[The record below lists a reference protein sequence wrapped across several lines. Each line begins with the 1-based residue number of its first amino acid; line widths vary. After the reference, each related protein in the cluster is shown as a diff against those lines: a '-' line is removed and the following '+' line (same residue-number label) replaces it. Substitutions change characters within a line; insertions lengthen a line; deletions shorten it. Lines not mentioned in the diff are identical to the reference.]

1 MNDLTQRL
9 DPYAELTQTA
19 AAAAPAAVDELHV
32 AAALE
37 SRGVTDEMAYHLYGH
52 RDVFAIAR
60 VVLGRLDARPA
71 EPIPKE
77 DTRPFETLRV
87 VLHGP
92 LYMLPSAVYPAVF
105 AYLGAA
111 KILFGMIVATVFGWI
126 WGMAMS
132 AIASQLRGQ
141 RRERAAGKAMQ
152 LLGAAGLG
160 IALLGGILIVLVGL
174 GGAPLVLFMVG
185 QMTFQLASG
194 VLVFY
199 GKELWLA
206 FAMIPACAVGFTHI
220 ALGYPTALVVPTLLA
235 AGLSAVLLVSA
246 AFMASRILIA
256 RSSPDPKGRVPWH
269 LIVRPVALACCFA
282 GMSALF
288 LLFTDTRYVIGQFDL
303 AIAVAPLVAS
313 MGVVEWRANRFTE
326 QAVELL
332 GHTASLKDFRS
343 DARHLALRELLL
355 CQLVLSA
362 FGTILLAILYRFGV
376 LTEAGVLLVE
386 AHVVLGAAFFLS
398 FVLSRHEQL
407 VALLGLMA
415 AVVAANLVAVTFFAD
430 VIGSYAPIKVFL
442 AAAVCLLVLLLGRLM
457 VTIGRIYHY
466 R

>member
-1 MNDLTQRL
+1 MNNLRPRH
-9 DPYAELTQTA
+9 DPYAELTKTA
-19 AAAAPAAVDELHV
+19 AAAVPAAVDELHV

-37 SRGVTDEMAYHLYGH
+37 SRGVTDEMAHYLYGH
-52 RDVFAIAR
+52 RDVFALAK
-60 VVLGRLDARPA
+60 VVLGRLGGRPA
-71 EPIPKE
+71 EPVAEKPSL
-77 DTRPFETLRV
+77 PMETLRV

-111 KILFGMIVATVFGWI
+111 KILFGMIVATAFGWI

-132 AIASQLRGQ
+132 AIANQLRGQ
-141 RRERAAGKAMQ
+141 RRERAAGKVMQ
-152 LLGAAGLG
+152 MLGAAGLG
-160 IALLGGILIVLVGL
+160 VAFLGGILIVVAGL
-174 GGAPLVLFMVG
+174 GGPPLVLFMVG

-199 GKELWLA
+199 SKELLLA

-235 AGLSAVLLVSA
+235 ASLSSVLLVGA
-246 AFMASRILIA
+246 AFMASRLSIA
-256 RSSPDPKGRVPWH
+256 GSNPDPKGLVPWR
-269 LIVRPVALACCFA
+269 LIVRPVVLACCFA
-282 GMSALF
+282 GVSALF

-313 MGVVEWRANRFTE
+313 MGVVEWRASRFTE

-332 GHTASLKDFRS
+332 RRTVSPADFRHH
-343 DARHLALRELLL
+343 ARRLALRELLL
-355 CQLVLSA
+355 CQLVLSVL
-362 FGTILLAILYRFGV
+362 GTILLAILNTFGV
-376 LTEAGVLLVE
+376 LTEPGVLLVE
-386 AHVVLGAAFFLS
+386 AHVILGSAFFLS

-407 VALLGLMA
+407 LALLGLMS
-415 AVVAANLVAVTFFAD
+415 AVVAVNLVAVAFFAD
-430 VIGSYAPIKVFL
+430 LIGSYAPIKVFL
-442 AAAVCLLVLLLGRLM
+442 AAAICLLVLLVGRLM
-457 VTIGRIYHY
+457 VTVGRVYHY